1 MQFFQTLQASHTHL
15 IWAPLLLQN
24 FRAHADRTNTLY
36 EVGGDFSFMGETTIR
51 KDWSLVSSEQHKLNF
66 S

>member
-24 FRAHADRTNTLY
+24 IRAHADRTNTLY
-36 EVGGDFSFMGETTIR
+36 EVGEIS
-51 KDWSLVSSEQHKLNF
+51 VSWAKPLLERTEVWFLLNNTN
-66 S
+66 